1 MFSKRKNLF
10 FDLKRET
17 RLGAIAHMFFVFF
30 PIDMYWFDKN
40 MKEVD
45 KKEKL
50 KPFSIAIPKKKA
62 RYILEIS
69 IKDNQ

>member
-30 PIDMYWFDKN
+30 PIDIYWFDKN

-50 KPFSIAIPKKKA
+50 KPFAIAIPKKKA
-62 RYILEIS
+62 RYI
-69 IKDNQ
+69 